1 MSFFVLK
8 IFLTPLL
15 ILGATLAARRWGPII
30 GGVIVGLPL
39 TSGPTSVF
47 LALERGNDFASLAA
61 HSSLFGST
69 AGLFFCIAYALLA
82 PRYRWPVTVAIALG
96 VYFAGVTFFSLTPL
110 PPLAVSVVS
119 VTGVVVIG
127 LLLIKPARGERAH
140 HAPPPWDLPFRVIIS
155 TLIVVV
161 ITAVSRLLGPQLSGI
176 FSAMPAI
183 VCVMSIFTH
192 EIYGPNAVKQ
202 FERGVIV
209 GTFGYI
215 AFFLIVT
222 LGVTRFNLFTAYA
235 LAALVSSA
243 INLGICTLS
252 MPRRKKKQPA

>member
-1 MSFFVLK
+1 MSLFILK
-8 IFLTPLL
+8 ILLTPLL

-30 GGVIVGLPL
+30 GGVLVGLPL

-47 LALERGNDFASLAA
+47 LALERGNEFASLAA

-69 AGLFFCIAYALLA
+69 AGLLFCICYALLA
-82 PRYRWPVTVAIALG
+82 PRYRWAVAVVLALG
-96 VYFAGVTFFSLTPL
+96 VYFAGVAFFSLTPL
-110 PPLAVSVVS
+110 PHLAVSAAS
-119 VTGVVVIG
+119 VTAVVLLG
-127 LLLIKPARGERAH
+127 LAIVKPSGGERAH

-161 ITAVSRLLGPQLSGI
+161 ITAVSRMLGPQLSGI

-202 FERGVIV
+202 FERGVVV

-222 LGVTRFNLFTAYA
+222 LGVTRMNLFAAYA
-235 LAALVSSA
+235 LATLVASA

-252 MPRRKKKQPA
+252 MPRRKTKSPA